1 MSAFNNIIPIM
12 TSDTAPS
19 GQVFS
24 SGILSASYFSFYAF
38 TSNLAQSWTSSQIA
52 YPHYLGY
59 KFDSTTE
66 IGGYSISSRNL
77 DGNDLTAMVR
87 DWELE
92 GSNDGFVY
100 TKIDSQ
106 RNVVWVS
113 KGEEKIFQLKE
124 KVSFSYFRIKILSNN
139 GYSSTVSTVGRLQ
152 LFDGKSV
159 KTEKKLTI
167 KSASTDELYSLS
179 NNTLIHLP
187 DNTTECI
194 IEYGL
199 EQGKYIQLD
208 VPFDKHKY
216 FNETPVASVNGKV
229 FTHDIG
235 KINTLSIKEIR
246 EEKSVVTTWYET
258 KMTSDTSPSP
268 LVASSSSLYTPST
281 VASWKA
287 FNGTTTD
294 SQDAWASQNNVTD
307 AYIVLDYGEKKAVD
321 RVMLTS
327 VNGTG
332 TATFGAKNFEVSGS
346 NDNSDWTLL
355 HSELNIPQWGN
366 SEKRMYSFDAR
377 SEFRYYK
384 LRTWGAYQPTLNY
397 VAIGDIL
404 YGLREVK

>member
-1 MSAFNNIIPIM
+1 M

-19 GQVFS
+19 GQAFS

-59 KFDSTTE
+59 KFDSTSE

-179 NNTLIHLP
+179 DNTLIHLP
-187 DNTTECI
+187 DNTTESI

-216 FNETPVASVNGKV
+216 FNDTPVDGASGKV

-235 KINTLSIKEIR
+235 VINTLSIKEFA
-246 EEKSVVTTWYET
+246 KNMDFKPLYNWYNT
-258 KMTSDTSPSP
+258 RMTANNAPSP
-268 LVASSSSLYTPST
+268 LVAFASSEQSATFS
-281 VASWKA
+281 AWKA
-287 FNGTTTD
+287 FDGNVMPIDNQSSWSASIANRNGTLALNFGFKKMFDCIRLTALEYTTSPKD
-294 SQDAWASQNNVTD
+294 FQIQATNDNTGTWTTLLNVTNEVWSQSISNETKVYTFD
-307 AYIVLDYGEKKAVD
+307 NTIEYQYYMIVITQVSAPNKQPMVTELVYGN
-321 RVMLTS
+321 
-327 VNGTG
+327 VNR
-332 TATFGAKNFEVSGS
+332 EVS
-346 NDNSDWTLL
+346 
-355 HSELNIPQWGN
+355 
-366 SEKRMYSFDAR
+366 
-377 SEFRYYK
+377 
-384 LRTWGAYQPTLNY
+384 
-397 VAIGDIL
+397 
-404 YGLREVK
+404 

>member
-1 MSAFNNIIPIM
+1 MSAFNNIIPIL

-19 GQVFS
+19 GQAFS
-24 SGILSASYFSFYAF
+24 SGILSASYLSFYAF

-106 RNVVWVS
+106 RNVVWAS

-139 GYSSTVSTVGRLQ
+139 GYSLTVSTVGRLQ

-179 NNTLIHLP
+179 DNTLIHLP
-187 DNTTECI
+187 DNTTESI

-216 FNETPVASVNGKV
+216 FNDTPVDGASGKV
-229 FTHDIG
+229 FTHNLG
-235 KINTLSIKEIR
+235 VVNTLSIKEFAKN
-246 EEKSVVTTWYET
+246 KSFEPIYTWYET
-258 KMTSDTSPSP
+258 RMTSNTSPSP
-268 LVASSSSLYTPST
+268 LVSSGSSLFNSNYDYYKP
-281 VASWKA
+281 
-287 FNGTTTD
+287 FNGTNISWSD
-294 SQDAWASQNNVTD
+294 SWASNNPK
-307 AYIVLDYGEKKAVD
+307 AHLQLDFNEIKKVNIISITTWNEPNNTASPK
-321 RVMLTS
+321 RFSISAST
-327 VNGTG
+327 NGTDFE
-332 TATFGAKNFEVSGS
+332 TILNEITLSEWAYNTEKIFFLNEDKNYRVFRINIEESFGASYVSIGKIK
-346 NDNSDWTLL
+346 L
-355 HSELNIPQWGN
+355 G
-366 SEKRMYSFDAR
+366 
-377 SEFRYYK
+377 YK
-384 LRTWGAYQPTLNY
+384 
-397 VAIGDIL
+397 
-404 YGLREVK
+404 REVN